1 MNGERLSRPQSKKGR
16 MQRIVLELLCEKERN
31 GEIPT
36 NGRFVLYELEM
47 AGQARKS
54 RKGESRRDHGDD
66 LPREQ
71 AVIDALTW
79 LRNEDVIP
87 WAWIEDETR
96 RLDGY
101 DHHDTV
107 AGLLTSVC
115 EHATINPWDGLP
127 PLILCES
134 RSLSGILRPLC
145 DEYRCRLTA
154 TNGQAR
160 GFLVTEIAPILADN
174 DRAVLYLGDLDHRG
188 GQIEAHTQRVLEHET
203 GRVFD
208 WTRIAITEEQ
218 VAERGLTPTVKVD
231 SAYRPPLEHDAW
243 EAEALTQRV
252 VVALVREA
260 LDLRLPQPLPDV
272 QERER
277 LEREALGDLLR
288 ESES

>member
-1 MNGERLSRPQSKKGR
+1 MATIFRVSRPSSTRSPGSATKTLSRG
-16 MQRIVLELLCEKERN
+16 L
-31 GEIPT
+31 G
-36 NGRFVLYELEM
+36 
-47 AGQARKS
+47 S
-54 RKGESRRDHGDD
+54 R
-66 LPREQ
+66 
-71 AVIDALTW
+71 
-79 LRNEDVIP
+79 
-87 WAWIEDETR
+87 TR
-96 RLDGY
+96 RAAS
-101 DHHDTV
+101 TATTTTTPSRV
-107 AGLLTSVC
+107 GLLTSVC